1 MSEQI
6 ATAPSLE
13 LERGP
18 TEKLVISARTFKTND
33 YVEGRLYWLRDD
45 GEWLPTRKGSTIK
58 SPDEVDQVV
67 AVLQEIRGT
76 LPGPSVD

>member
-6 ATAPSLE
+6 TTAPSLE

-18 TEKLVISARTFKTND
+18 TEKLVIGARTFKDRD
-33 YVEGRLYWLRDD
+33 YIDVRLHWLRDD
-45 GEWLPTRKGSTIK
+45 GEWLPTRKGTTIK
-58 SPDEVDQVV
+58 SQDELDAIV
-67 AVLQEIRGT
+67 ATLQELRST